1 MNDNLFRQSEKV
13 YQELNSLELVKEY
26 KKYKKMVE
34 ESEEIKQL
42 NNHLKFLKK
51 CGMTKDERAEY
62 NKLLEEYNDNIILK
76 NYRTLEKEVE
86 QLKEEIINILKL

>member
-1 MNDNLFRQSEKV
+1 MNDKLFRQAEKV
-13 YQELNSLELVKEY
+13 YQELNNLELVKEY

-42 NNHLKFLKK
+42 DNHLKFLKK
-51 CGMTKDERAEY
+51 CEMTKDERAEY
-62 NKLLEEYNDNIILK
+62 NKLLEEYNNNIILK

-86 QLKEEIINILKL
+86 QLKVEIVNILKL